1 MILYF
6 SATGNSKFIAEEL
19 ASRLG
24 DETLNL
30 LQRIKTKDYSPIES
44 QKPFVLCVPVY
55 VCEMPTFIDELI
67 KNTEFRG
74 NKDFYFIFTSGGY
87 SGICSTLAKRMI
99 RKKGLNYM
107 GSADF
112 KMPRNYIA
120 NNTYPELT
128 TDEIKKRIETS
139 YKLVP
144 EIAELISNNQKLVKR
159 SKHVWLFELLITLP
173 FTPVWTRIKQGVKK
187 FRIEDKCIGCGKCA
201 NLCPCNVIKLDD
213 NKIPSWDATM
223 CSHCMSCIQNCP
235 VEAIEYGNIT
245 PSKRR
250 YTFDRYD
257 FRKTKTE
264 H

>member
-19 ASRLG
+19 AARTG

-30 LQRIKTKDYSPIES
+30 LKRIKEKDYSPIES
-44 QKPFVLCVPVY
+44 QKPFVICVPVY
-55 VCEMPTFIDELI
+55 VCEMPTFINELI
-67 KNTEFRG
+67 KKTEFKG
-74 NKDFYFIFTSGGY
+74 NKNVYFVFTSGGY
-87 SGICSTLAKRMI
+87 SGICSTLAKRMV

-120 NNTYPELT
+120 NDTYPELSIE
-128 TDEIKKRIETS
+128 EIKGRIDTS

-144 EIAELISNNQKLVKR
+144 EIAEIISSDQKLIKR
-159 SKHVWLFELLITLP
+159 SKHVWLFELIITLP

-187 FRIEDKCIGCGKCA
+187 FRIEDKCIGCGKCER
-201 NLCPCNVIKLDD
+201 LCPCNVIKLDD
-213 NKIPSWDATM
+213 NKIPHWDATM
-223 CSHCMSCIQNCP
+223 CAHCMSCIQNCP
-235 VEAIEYGNIT
+235 TEAIEYGNIT

-257 FRKTKTE
+257 FRKKKA
-264 H
+264 